1 MITNDRV
8 DVCVVG
14 AGLSGSIVAA
24 GLARLGLRVVVL
36 EAGPDHHGAFAGD
49 EVAHVVDG
57 RLLHAEPEV
66 FVLAGGV
73 PRVGTFLA
81 RNVGVGGPFV
91 WSGFAYRF
99 HASDF
104 QVATESGTPDG
115 SSVADWPL
123 TYGELAPWYERAEAV
138 LAVGGTTGDNPYDAP
153 RRAPYP
159 EEPVPMGPGAERL
172 AAAARALA
180 WHPYHPPAAV
190 LVRPRHDVGRGA
202 CTGCGLCTFYGCPW
216 GAKASVGTT
225 ELGTALRDRVEV
237 RAGCTATE
245 VRCDAGGRPF
255 AVRYADTLGASAEQP
270 AAVIVLALNAPYVAR
285 LMLLSR
291 SPAHPRGLGNEH
303 DLVGRHLTFHTGFVS
318 YGVYADL
325 IHSDRGPATQVGID
339 DHNEARPSRAG
350 AGFRRGGVLHGAMPA
365 AFTGGPLAFARAL
378 DRTIPLPD
386 GVPRYGDGLLRFAS
400 WAYSRHQA
408 VYGLGEDLPQFGN
421 RVTLD
426 PQVRDSLGL
435 PALRIEYTPHPED
448 IAQQRYLLARA
459 LELLDVSGAQAT
471 AGALSS
477 LPGGMFAGHAH
488 GTTRMGA
495 DAATSVTD
503 DHGRVHGTDNLFV
516 TGAGPFVTSAG
527 LNPAL
532 TIAALALRSVDEIA
546 GAATATF
553 PNS

>member
-1 MITNDRV
+1 VITNDRA

-24 GLARLGLRVVVL
+24 GLARLGFRVVVL
-36 EAGPDHHGAFAGD
+36 ESGPDHHGAFAGD

-57 RLLHAEPEV
+57 RMLHGEPEV
-66 FVLAGGV
+66 FVLEGGA
-73 PRVGTFLA
+73 PRVGTYLA

-99 HASDF
+99 HPSDF
-104 QVATESGTPDG
+104 RVATESGAPDG
-115 SSVADWPL
+115 SSVVDWPL
-123 TYGELAPWYERAEAV
+123 TYDELAPWYDRAEAL
-138 LAVGGTTGDNPYDAP
+138 LAVGGVTGENPYEAP

-159 EEPVPMGPGAERL
+159 EGPVPQSSGAARL
-172 AAAARALA
+172 AAAARALH

-190 LVRPRHDVGRGA
+190 LVRPRHDLGRGA

-216 GAKASVGTT
+216 GAKASVGATA
-225 ELGTALRDRVEV
+225 LGATLRDRVEV

-245 VRCDAGGRPF
+245 VRCDPGGRPI
-255 AVRYADTLGASAEQP
+255 AVRYTDALGGSSEQP
-270 AAVIVLALNAPYVAR
+270 AGVIVLALNAPYVAR

-291 SPAHPRGLGNEH
+291 SAAHPRGLGNDH
-303 DLVGRHLTFHTGFVS
+303 DLVGRHLTFHTGFVT
-318 YGVYADL
+318 YGVYDDI
-325 IHSDRGPATQVGID
+325 IHSDRSPAPQVGID
-339 DHNEARPSRAG
+339 DHNEDRPWRAG
-350 AGFRRGGVLHGAMPA
+350 AGFRRGGMLHGGVPA
-365 AFTGGPLAFARAL
+365 AFTGGPLAFARGL
-378 DRTIPLPD
+378 DRTIPLPG

-400 WAYSRHQA
+400 WAYPRHQA
-408 VYGLGEDLPQFGN
+408 VYGLGEDLPQPGN

-448 IAQQRYLLARA
+448 IAQQRYLLERA
-459 LELLDVSGAQAT
+459 LELLRTSGAQTT

-477 LPGGMFAGHAH
+477 VPGGVFAGHAH

-495 DAATSVTD
+495 DATASVTD
-503 DHGRVHGTDNLFV
+503 DRGRVHGTDNLFV

-532 TIAALALRSVDEIA
+532 TIAALALRSVDEVA
-546 GAATATF
+546 SAALEARG
-553 PNS
+553 

>member
-1 MITNDRV
+1 MITDDRA

-24 GLARLGLRVVVL
+24 DLARLGFRVVVL
-36 EAGPDHHGAFAGD
+36 EAGPGHHGSFTGD

-66 FVLAGGV
+66 FVLDGGA

-81 RNVGVGGPFV
+81 RNLGVGGPFV

-99 HASDF
+99 HPSDF
-104 QVATESGTPDG
+104 RVATESGAPEG

-123 TYGELAPWYERAEAV
+123 TYDELAPWYEEAEAL
-138 LAVGGTTGDNPYDAP
+138 LAVGGVTGENPYEGP

-159 EEPVPMGPGAERL
+159 EAPVPQGPSAERL
-172 AAAARALA
+172 AAAARALD

-190 LVRPRHDVGRGA
+190 LVRPRPDLGRGA

-216 GAKASVGTT
+216 GAKASIGAT
-225 ELGTALRDRVEV
+225 ELGTALRDRVEA
-237 RAGCTATE
+237 RSGCTATE
-245 VRCDAGGRPF
+245 VRCDRSGRPI
-255 AVRYADTLGASAEQP
+255 AVRYADGPGGFAEQP
-270 AAVIVLALNAPYVAR
+270 AAVVVLALNAPYVAR

-291 SPAHPRGLGNEH
+291 SAAHPRGLGNDH
-303 DLVGRHLTFHTGFVS
+303 DLVGRHLTFHTGFVT
-318 YGVYADL
+318 YGVYADV
-325 IHSDRGPATQVGID
+325 IHSDRGPAPQVGID
-339 DHNEARPSRAG
+339 DHNENRPWRAG
-350 AGFRRGGVLHGAMPA
+350 AGFRRGGVLHGGVPA
-365 AFTGGPLAFARAL
+365 AFTGGPLAFARGL

-400 WAYSRHQA
+400 WAYPHHQA
-408 VYGLGEDLPQFGN
+408 VYGLGEDLPQPGN

-426 PQVRDSLGL
+426 PRVRDSLGL

-448 IAQQRYLLARA
+448 LAQQHYLRERA
-459 LELLDVSGAQAT
+459 LELLTASGAETT
-471 AGALSS
+471 AGALPS

-532 TIAALALRSVDEIA
+532 TIAALARRAVDEIA
-546 GAATATF
+546 SAASAARG
-553 PNS
+553 